1 MNGNIDLFTLLS
13 LIVAAVAIL
22 KLRSV
27 LGQRSDDDDARIE
40 RLRAKERRQVP
51 PGGAE
56 IVTLP
61 RTRSDEPGT
70 GAAPDT
76 AVVDAEARIRSFPAA
91 SDDIR
96 DGLVAIGRS
105 DAAFDPA
112 AFVSGAK
119 AAYEMIV
126 TAFADGDRKTLKNLL
141 SRDVFESFNSAITER
156 ESRGERVDQKFV
168 GIGATDIVEAEA
180 KDGHAF
186 ITVKFN
192 SQLISETLDRS
203 GQAVAGDPQ
212 QIKDVTDIWTFSRD
226 ISNLKALQNPNW
238 RLVATQASN

>member
-40 RLRAKERRQVP
+40 RMRAKERRQAP
-51 PGGAE
+51 PGGAD

-61 RTRSDEPGT
+61 RTRADESVASGQ
-70 GAAPDT
+70 ADA
-76 AVVDAEARIRSFPAA
+76 AVVDAEARIRAYPAA
-91 SDDIR
+91 SEEIR
-96 DGLVAIGRS
+96 EGLIAIGR
-105 DAAFDPA
+105 ADPA
-112 AFVSGAK
+112 FEPSAFLSGAK

-141 SRDVFESFNSAITER
+141 SRDVYESFNTALSER
-156 ESRGERVDQKFV
+156 EGRGERVDQKFV

-180 KDGHAF
+180 KDGFAY

-203 GQAVAGDPQ
+203 GRAVAGDPQ

-226 ISNLKALQNPNW
+226 VSSAKALQNPNW